1 MPSPENRQ
9 QRRRRRFSRHEHDP
23 SRPHLAILLEKRP
36 SGFAHVHA
44 GIARYRKGATLCSD
58 RLLPVFGIPAEDPN
72 FATYRTEGWRHRY
85 AEAFLELN
93 RGCPDC
99 LEILYRIGREAGYAV
114 PRSLER
120 Y

>member
-1 MPSPENRQ
+1 MASAERQMIRRNRG
-9 QRRRRRFSRHEHDP
+9 RREHDP
-23 SRPHLAILLEKRP
+23 SHPHLAILIEHRP
-36 SGFAHVHA
+36 SGFEHVHA
-44 GIARYRKGATLCSD
+44 GIARYRQGTTLCSE

-72 FATYRTEGWRHRY
+72 FATYRRDGWRHRY

-99 LEILYRIGREAGYAV
+99 LEILYRLGREAGWSV

>member
-1 MPSPENRQ
+1 MASASRQLIRRNRG
-9 QRRRRRFSRHEHDP
+9 RRDNDP
-23 SRPHLAILLEKRP
+23 SRPHLAILIEHRP
-36 SGFAHVHA
+36 SGFEHVHA
-44 GIARYRKGATLCSD
+44 GIARYRQGTALCCD

-72 FATYRTEGWRHRY
+72 FATYRTNGWRHRY

-99 LEILYRIGREAGYAV
+99 LEILYRLGREAGWSR

>member
-1 MPSPENRQ
+1 VAARAKT
-9 QRRRRRFSRHEHDP
+9 RRRIPGRRHRDP
-23 SRPHLAILLEKRP
+23 SSPHLAILLEKGLH
-36 SGFAHVHA
+36 GFAHIHA
-44 GIARYRKGATLCSD
+44 GIARHRQGTALCSD
-58 RLLPVFGIPAEDPN
+58 KLLPVFGIPAEDPN
-72 FATYRTEGWRHRY
+72 FALHRREGWRHRY

-99 LEILYRIGREAGYAV
+99 LEILYRLGREAGWSK